1 MKMKKVILTSTVVMI
16 IILILLSLMI
26 PLCNAQVGNSQE
38 YSPSRY
44 VIVAAQINVLSP
56 RMGADHDTQY
66 VMVKMDTVTG
76 KTWILQMDVAGGNN
90 PKVRS
95 SSWHEL
101 GSRH

>member
-1 MKMKKVILTSTVVMI
+1 MKHFLIIAAGIIATIALLTL
-16 IILILLSLMI
+16 LIPSGK
-26 PLCNAQVGNSQE
+26 AQSSNSQN
-38 YSPSRY
+38 YQPSRY

>member
-44 VIVAAQINVLSP
+44 VIVAAQVNVISPGINGS
-56 RMGADHDTQY
+56 HDTQY
-66 VMVKMDTVTG
+66 VLVKLDTLTG
-76 KTWILQMDVAGGNN
+76 KSWILQLDVAGGDA
-90 PKVRS
+90 PRVRQS
-95 SSWHEL
+95 AWKEL
-101 GSRH
+101 GHPH

>member
-1 MKMKKVILTSTVVMI
+1 MKHFLIIAAGSIATIALLTL
-16 IILILLSLMI
+16 LIPSG
-26 PLCNAQVGNSQE
+26 NAQSSNSQD
-38 YSPSRY
+38 YTPSRY

-56 RMGADHDTQY
+56 RMGADRDTQY

>member
-1 MKMKKVILTSTVVMI
+1 MKHFLIIAAGIIATIALLTL
-16 IILILLSLMI
+16 LIPSGK
-26 PLCNAQVGNSQE
+26 AQSSNSQN
-38 YSPSRY
+38 YQPSRY

-56 RMGADHDTQY
+56 RMGADRDTQY

>member
-1 MKMKKVILTSTVVMI
+1 MKHFLIIAADIIATIALLTL
-16 IILILLSLMI
+16 LIPSGK
-26 PLCNAQVGNSQE
+26 AQSRNSQN
-38 YSPSRY
+38 YQPSRY

>member
-1 MKMKKVILTSTVVMI
+1 MKHFLIIAAGIIATIALLTL
-16 IILILLSLMI
+16 LIPSGK
-26 PLCNAQVGNSQE
+26 AQSSNSQN
-38 YSPSRY
+38 YTPSRY